1 MRPFLIVFS
10 ALLLFAGAASSS
22 GLDILFRAEIDRLAA
37 PPPAGGDAP
46 MMGGRAGR
54 SPHRAFFYSLLLPGL
69 GQMYGSG
76 WDLRSWTAA
85 RGVSYG
91 AFEVYGWMR
100 RQDNHGRGLDKQT
113 EYREFADRNWMWRE
127 DCADWNGGEGAID
140 DDPFVEGDVGPDGA
154 DWYIDT
160 EPEWLEFYE
169 DIHKLQKWICG
180 WNDYLDH
187 RILVDP
193 EHELYQTPM
202 QLEHRAMRQ
211 DQNDKMAT
219 ADHWVWAIMINH
231 IASAFDAYYL
241 VKQTGGGEGGAQAGV
256 IPSVRLGEP
265 MTGTGA
271 TVALAWSF

>member
-22 GLDILFRAEIDRLAA
+22 GLDDLFRAEMDRL
-37 PPPAGGDAP
+37 PPPAADDAL
-46 MMGGRAGR
+46 MTDEGAGR
-54 SPHRAFFYSLLLPGL
+54 SPHRAFFYSLLLPGF

-85 RGVSYG
+85 RGAAYG

-100 RQDNHGRGLDKQT
+100 QQDNHGRGQEKQT
-113 EYREFADRNWMWRE
+113 EYRAFADRNWTWRE
-127 DCADWNGGEGAID
+127 HCADWNGGEGAID
-140 DDPFVEGDVGPDGA
+140 DDPFLEGDAGPDEV

-180 WNDYLDH
+180 WDDYLDE
-187 RILVDP
+187 RILVDQ
-193 EHELYQTPM
+193 EHELYQTPK
-202 QLEHRAMRQ
+202 QLDYRAMRQ

-219 ADHWVWAIMINH
+219 ADHWVWAIVVNH
-231 IASAFDAYYL
+231 IASAFDAYYS
-241 VKQTGGGEGGAQAGV
+241 VKNAGDGELAGTLSA
-256 IPSVRLGEP
+256 PSVRLGEP